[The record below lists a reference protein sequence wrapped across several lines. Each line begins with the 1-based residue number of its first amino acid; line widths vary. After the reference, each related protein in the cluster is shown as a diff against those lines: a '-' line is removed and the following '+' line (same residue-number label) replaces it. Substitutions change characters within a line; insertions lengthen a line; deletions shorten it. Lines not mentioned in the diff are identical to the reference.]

1 MSAHHDADSCSP
13 TRVGPFHPSVS
24 FLCRAKRP
32 TTTPSPTS
40 HRYYPHTARQHTKE
54 KSVHSSPVV
63 QQQHQTERRTEIT
76 TRRERSLNRFRL
88 RGKQHDDDSRGGCEL
103 LSNDSSSL
111 FWDETDEQ
119 INEEISGHHNI
130 SVLVYQ
136 LKQKRQTVRE
146 LQCRINNGKQVD
158 KHTDS
163 VDDSSVVLQQ
173 QQQQQQAGTLNTR
186 HKYSVQQRYCCTTT
200 GQQHQQ
206 QQVPTFQNSVTPAV
220 SSSILTPSHTNA
232 TMDGYLEH
240 GLSAAAAD
248 LPSSLSSCTLTRT
261 SPLHLGVDMTSC
273 CSTVRCLS
281 AAATS
286 NSTSSSTSSVSS
298 AVLPLCHPDPLSPC
312 FRPARYR
319 TPPIPSISGC
329 SAATG
334 GMPIVCSSAN
344 AAAVMLPSL
353 PVGPTDDHLQIN
365 KPEIHNPQAVRNIK
379 QLSTSQLQV
388 VGGHLSVQC
397 LPAGTTSV
405 QSLDN
410 ERPPVFGDAAVEGC
424 CREDGRETEQIA
436 AIVPNDDIKEV
447 EGGGRFNGATT
458 TRQTEKAES
467 LVIASNDTF
476 TTTTASQIQDGATVE
491 ACVCGSGYEATVA
504 KTERIHKRKS
514 TMRNEDTERL
524 RRHHGIDELVNSW
537 HCDDSDNSGQPDDQ
551 SSVWPNDG
559 ELVNDSDVYFNQNN
573 KCTTSRYHVSDNS
586 SSDSTP
592 KSFLI
597 CTSRVPLPP
606 PPPPCRSPALS
617 FLPLLP
623 STTTRR
629 QAVITAQRSAV
640 PCPPLEE
647 SVGGGSSHRSPVH
660 LSPSSMSSPTLS
672 FALSPH
678 SPVGNA
684 WLSEAENMSPGMRI
698 VGTPSEHDNVAYR
711 NKCGINNNAAAE
723 WCSTLCSALPSNEH
737 MDVRRTDIDYN
748 TAVRQ
753 TQRLSSS
760 LLSVETTPVSC
771 NNYVMVEATQSGT
784 QEGTPHDSNEQTP
797 GEDKIEGSRGMLQCS
812 WYDRSVLQTTSR
824 GKLSAE
830 GKKQAGVREND
841 IVALAA
847 TTIDV
852 QEHPRCSTN
861 VDKRVDIITK
871 TEGVFGRDKQHDS
884 GNASGGNMLTTA
896 VMEKE
901 SSREKSQLLKDLT
914 EVNRLLLSR
923 RRKCDKDV
931 VVDTAVAARLRHNR
945 DHIWQQL
952 RELTLLE
959 KRKNIEGV

>member
-447 EGGGRFNGATT
+447 EGGGRFNDITT
-458 TRQTEKAES
+458 PMQTEVAAS
-467 LVIASNDTF
+467 PVIASNDSF
-476 TTTTASQIQDGATVE
+476 TTATSKMQEAVE
-491 ACVCGSGYEATVA
+491 PYDSSSSGYEVSTVA
-504 KTERIHKRKS
+504 SERIYKRTS
-514 TMRNEDTERL
+514 TVGQEDTERL
-524 RRHHGIDELVNSW
+524 SRNHGIDEFVNSW
-537 HCDDSDNSGQPDDQ
+537 HCDDTHNRGQPDDQ
-551 SSVWPNDG
+551 NSVWCNYRQ
-559 ELVNDSDVYFNQNN
+559 LVNHSDLYFNRNN
-573 KCTTSRYHVSDNS
+573 YSTSRYHVSDNS

-606 PPPPCRSPALS
+606 PPPPCRPPE
-617 FLPLLP
+617 LPLLP
-623 STTTRR
+623 LVPSTTTTRR
-629 QAVITAQRSAV
+629 QPVTAQRSAV

-647 SVGGGSSHRSPVH
+647 SVGAVCSHRSPSLL
-660 LSPSSMSSPTLS
+660 LSPSSISSPTLS
-672 FALSPH
+672 FMSSPA

-698 VGTPSEHDNVAYR
+698 VATPSERYR
-711 NKCGINNNAAAE
+711 NKCGNNNSKAATE
-723 WCSTLCSALPSNEH
+723 WCSTFRSALPSNED
-737 MDVRRTDIDYN
+737 MEVRRTDVDYN
-748 TAVRQ
+748 TAVLP
-753 TQRLSSS
+753 TQRLNSS
-760 LLSVETTPVSC
+760 LRSVETTPVSC
-771 NNYVMVEATQSGT
+771 NNYYVTVGATQTGT
-784 QEGTPHDSNEQTP
+784 QEGTQHDSNEQLS
-797 GEDKIEGSRGMLQCS
+797 GEDTIEGSRGMLQCS
-812 WYDRSVLQTTSR
+812 WDARPVLQTTSR
-824 GKLSAE
+824 SKVSVE
-830 GKKQAGVREND
+830 GKKPAGVREND
-841 IVALAA
+841 RVELAE
-847 TTIDV
+847 TIDV
-852 QEHPRCSTN
+852 KKHPRCWPN
-861 VDKRVDIITK
+861 VDKGVDIITK
-871 TEGVFGRDKQHDS
+871 TEDVFVRGKKQHDS
-884 GNASGGNMLTTA
+884 GHASGGNMLTA

-901 SSREKSQLLKDLT
+901 GSRERSQLLKDLT

-923 RRKCDKDV
+923 RNGDKA
-931 VVDTAVAARLRHNR
+931 VDTAVSRLRHNR
-945 DHIWQQL
+945 DVIWQQL
-952 RELTLLE
+952 RELTLME
-959 KRKNIEGV
+959 KRKDREGV